1 MASSNR
7 TNKQPDAGVEYREQ
21 VLAVEP
27 HGIEQVHET
36 ERHGGVRSLFTLWLS
51 ANMGLPV
58 WLVGALAVIFGLGF
72 ADGVAAIVVGNIIG
86 CGLLAITASMGP
98 EIAMP
103 QLPFTRHSFG
113 SRGAYLPALLNWV
126 STSGW
131 YAVNSIVGTLAL
143 SRLTTLPIWLSLVI
157 ISVAQILVGIYG
169 YNFIHRIEAISAVLL
184 AIIFVIM
191 SVVGLPKANYGLT
204 STLSPADHAGLF
216 VLMVTAVASYAFSW
230 SPYASDY
237 ARYLPASTSKRRV
250 FGAVFGGSFI
260 GCFWL
265 QFLGVAVATI
275 GLNLSP
281 IDLVVKVMGP
291 VWIIAL
297 IAVVIG
303 TIAADAL
310 NIYTGALSLLT
321 LDVPIK
327 RWISVIATG
336 ILGGALALY
345 GANGLSDKYENFLL
359 LISYWI
365 GPWIAIV
372 FVDFFLHPGQAQRTA
387 RYLRMVGAV
396 VEWPGLVA
404 FLIGLGVSIP
414 FMDSTI
420 YEGPIAVAL
429 HGADI
434 AYYVG
439 FVVAGIL
446 FYVFRLI
453 ASRNAQ
459 VSADMSR

>member
-1 MASSNR
+1 MANRDLAKEQLDSNI
-7 TNKQPDAGVEYREQ
+7 DYREQ
-21 VLAVEP
+21 VLTVEP
-27 HGIEQVHET
+27 HGIERVRET
-36 ERHGGVRSLFTLWLS
+36 ERHGSTRSLFTLWFS

-72 ADGVAAIVVGNIIG
+72 VDGVLAILIGNIIG
-86 CGLLAITASMGP
+86 CSLLALTASMGP
-98 EIAMP
+98 EIGMP
-103 QLPFTRHSFG
+103 QLAFTRHSFG
-113 SRGAYLPALLNWV
+113 SRGTYLPAVLNWV
-126 STSGW
+126 SASGW
-131 YAVNSIVGTLAL
+131 YAVNSIVGSLAIA
-143 SRLTTLPIWLSLVI
+143 RLTTLPFWLSLVI
-157 ISVAQILVGIYG
+157 LSVAQILVGIYG
-169 YNFIHRIEAISAVLL
+169 YNFIHRFEAISAALL

-191 SVVGLPKANYGLT
+191 SVIGLQQANYGLT
-204 STLSPADHAGLF
+204 SKLSTADHIGLF
-216 VLMVTAVASYAFSW
+216 VLTVTAVASYVFSW
-230 SPYASDY
+230 SPYAADY
-237 ARYLPASTSKRRV
+237 ARYLPADSSKVRV

-275 GLNLSP
+275 GLSLSP

-297 IAVVIG
+297 IAVILG
-303 TIAADAL
+303 TIAANAL

-345 GANGLSDKYENFLL
+345 GVNGLSGKYENFLL

-365 GPWIAIV
+365 GPWLAIV
-372 FVDFFLHPGQAQRTA
+372 CVDFFLHPGQAERPT
-387 RYLRMVGAV
+387 RGLRFVRSA
-396 VEWPGLVA
+396 VEWPGLAA
-404 FLIGLGVSIP
+404 FLIGLAVSIP
-414 FMDSTI
+414 FMDSSL
-420 YEGPIAVAL
+420 YEGPIASAL

-439 FVVAGIL
+439 IIVAGIL
-446 FYVFRLI
+446 FYAFRLI
-453 ASRNAQ
+453 AARNTQ
-459 VSADMSR
+459 VNVETPR

>member
-1 MASSNR
+1 MAHSDLVNEP
-7 TNKQPDAGVEYREQ
+7 PDSGAEYRER
-21 VLAVEP
+21 VLTVEP
-27 HGIEQVHET
+27 HGIEQLQGV
-36 ERHGGVRSLFTLWLS
+36 ERHGSVRSLFTLWLS

-58 WLVGALAVIFGLGF
+58 WLVGALAVSFGLGF

-98 EIAMP
+98 EIGMP
-103 QLPFTRHSFG
+103 QLAFTRHSFG
-113 SRGAYLPALLNWV
+113 SRGTYLPALLNWV
-126 STSGW
+126 STCGW
-131 YAVNSIVGTLAL
+131 YAVNSVVGTLAL
-143 SRLTTLPIWLSLVI
+143 ARLTGLPIWLSLII

-191 SVVGLPKANYGLT
+191 SIVGLPKANYGLT

-216 VLMVTAVASYAFSW
+216 VLMVTAVASYVFSW

-237 ARYLPASTSKRRV
+237 ARYLPASTPKWRV
-250 FGAVFGGSFI
+250 FGSVFGGAFI

-275 GLNLSP
+275 GLNLAP

-297 IAVVIG
+297 IAVIIG

-310 NIYTGALSLLT
+310 NIYTGSLSLLT

-327 RWISVIATG
+327 RWVSVIATG

-345 GANGLSDKYENFLL
+345 GAHGLSDKYENFLL

-365 GPWIAIV
+365 APWLAIV

-387 RYLRMVGAV
+387 RYLRMIGAV
-396 VEWPGLVA
+396 VEWPGLLA
-404 FLIGLGVSIP
+404 FLIGVGVSIP

-453 ASRNAQ
+453 ASRNTPVMEDA
-459 VSADMSR
+459 SG